1 MLDDGS
7 LQLLSCVA
15 AGLVAVSA
23 ACGLWLARGTT
34 AVPAVA
40 WSLAA
45 AGMFALEMA
54 ARWVGGLRD
63 PAALASVRL
72 VAVALMLCPIMSLLG
87 AKRPQHGVW
96 QFIVG
101 SFAAVLALPALS
113 AALVRPGSLP
123 DVHGLQR
130 WFMPVVVAVA
140 WMNHAATGRG
150 LAAIC
155 VAAGQ
160 MLLLRP
166 FLPFGD
172 AALLPGWIA
181 SDAIGSGLVAAGALV
196 AVGRSAF
203 WPVGGPRGT
212 RSANADFPID
222 APFLA
227 LRETLGAAWTLR
239 IAERFN
245 QVAAT
250 RGWPCRLR
258 FAGMVLANETG
269 DGSWQRDA
277 ERCVAAMLRRFV
289 SAEWLRRHA
298 SGGVCPGER
307 NPEVAAPIGRG

>member
-1 MLDDGS
+1 MPDDGS
-7 LQLLSCVA
+7 LQFLSCVA
-15 AGLVAVSA
+15 AVLAAVAST
-23 ACGLWLARGTT
+23 CGLWLVRGTT
-34 AVPAVA
+34 AVPAVV

-54 ARWVGGLRD
+54 ARWAGGLRD
-63 PAALASVRL
+63 PASLAGVRL
-72 VAVALMLCPIMSLLG
+72 LGVALMLCPIMSLLG

-101 SFAAVLALPALS
+101 SFAAVLALPAVS

-123 DVHGLQR
+123 DVHALQR
-130 WFMPVVVAVA
+130 WFMPLVVAVA

-150 LAAIC
+150 VAAAC
-155 VAAGQ
+155 VATGQ

-166 FLPFGD
+166 FLPFAD
-172 AALLPGWIA
+172 ASLLSGWIV
-181 SDAIGSGLVAAGALV
+181 SDAIGSGFVAAGAVV
-196 AVGRSAF
+196 ALMQSVAR
-203 WPVGGPRGT
+203 PVGGPRGS
-212 RSANADFPID
+212 RSAGAAPAID

-227 LRETLGAAWTLR
+227 LRETFGAAWALR

-245 QVAAT
+245 QVAGI

-258 FAGMVLANETG
+258 FAGMVLANDTG
-269 DGSWQRDA
+269 GGSWQRDA

-307 NPEVAAPIGRG
+307 DPEVAAPIGRG

>member
-1 MLDDGS
+1 MPEPGS
-7 LQLLSCVA
+7 LQLVSCVA
-15 AGLVAVSA
+15 AVLVAVAS
-23 ACGLWLARGTT
+23 ACGLWLVRGTT
-34 AVPAVA
+34 AVPAA
-40 WSLAA
+40 GWCLAA
-45 AGMFALEMA
+45 AGLFAVEMA
-54 ARWVGGLRD
+54 ARWAGGLGD
-63 PAALASVRL
+63 PAALAAVRL
-72 VAVALMLCPIMSLLG
+72 VAVSLMLCPIMSLLG

-130 WFMPVVVAVA
+130 WFMPLVVAVA
-140 WMNHAATGRG
+140 WMNHAGTGRG
-150 LAAIC
+150 GAAAC

-166 FLPFGD
+166 FLPFAD

-181 SDAIGSGLVAAGALV
+181 SDAAGSGLVAAGAIL
-196 AVGRSAF
+196 AVVQSVVG
-203 WPVGGPRGT
+203 PVGGPRAA
-212 RSANADFPID
+212 RSAGVAGTID

-227 LRETLGAAWTLR
+227 IRETLGAAWTLR

-258 FAGMVLANETG
+258 FAGLALTND
-269 DGSWQRDA
+269 DGGGPWQRDA
-277 ERCVAAMLRRFV
+277 ERCAAALLRRFA

-298 SGGVCPGER
+298 SNGVCPGDR
-307 NPEVAAPIGRG
+307 GPEVAPPVGRG